1 MTALLQD
8 IQYAL
13 RLLRRSPGFTA
24 VALLSLALGIGANTA
39 IFSVINTLLL
49 RPMPVDDA
57 KSLVAVYQT
66 DERNPGNIPVSHL
79 NFKDLKTGNDV
90 FTDLAAV
97 TFGQVNRIGADG
109 KADQLQLQLVT
120 GNYFDLIGAHFTMG
134 RGFRADEDQA
144 LDANPVAVLS
154 YPFWQARMG
163 ADPAIVGKTITLNR
177 LPFTIVGVAPKGFT
191 GTFPIAPSLWVPLMM
206 HGVVQPGFDWYEQRR
221 GLFLFPFGRLKPG
234 RTVADASANLK
245 TIMGRLEHDFPNDNK
260 GRSVAV
266 MPVLQSRVDPNGQ
279 GQIYVAAALLLGI
292 VGIVLLIA
300 CANLA
305 NLLLARASRRRREIA
320 VRLAIG
326 ADRARLVRQ
335 LLTESVVLA
344 VLGAACGLVMAQW
357 LIGVIGSS
365 SLPLPLPVDD
375 LGLGLDA
382 RVLAFTAALAL
393 VTGVIFGLAPALEA
407 SRTDVAKSI
416 KDETVPAGAG
426 RRFSLRKALVMAQV
440 ALSVLSLVAAGLV
453 IRSLGEASRIAP
465 GFDTAHVATLDVNLG
480 REGYTPERGQ
490 VFYRDLVARAEALP
504 GVTSAA
510 VAESLPLGG
519 VNFQRSVFLDQQD
532 TTGRD
537 RKLVGVNYL
546 TPGFFTTAGIPL
558 REGRDFD
565 SRDDTGAPL
574 VAIVNETLARQLWPG
589 RRAIGERFRFFGD
602 DAATEVIG
610 IAADSKINDLAEAP
624 TPIIYSPL
632 RQTYAPAASLL
643 VRTDAGA
650 ATLVPAIRQVVAQLD
665 PSLSVLN
672 AGTLADQVRRSLDG
686 PRTTAT
692 MLSAFGALALL
703 LAAIGIYGVT
713 SFTVSQRTRELG
725 VRMALGAR
733 PIEVLRL
740 VLGQSMTV
748 VTIGLGLGLA
758 LAVALVL
765 VLKSGLSAFLVNV
778 PAVDPL
784 TFAGTA
790 FVLALVAAAACLIP
804 ARRASRIDP
813 LRALRQ
819 D

>member
-1 MTALLQD
+1 MSALLQD

-24 VALLSLALGIGANTA
+24 VALLSLTLGIGANTA
-39 IFSVINTLLL
+39 IFSVINRLLL

-57 KSLVAVYQT
+57 KSLVAVFQT

-79 NFKDLKTGNDV
+79 NFKDMRTGNEV

-97 TFGQVNRIGADG
+97 TFGQVNRLNADG
-109 KADQLQLQLVT
+109 KADQLEVQLVT
-120 GNYFDLIGAHFTMG
+120 GNFFDVIGAHLTMG
-134 RGFRADEDQA
+134 RGFRADEDRA
-144 LDANPVAVLS
+144 LDASPVAVLS
-154 YPFWQARMG
+154 YPFWLARMG

-177 LPFTIVGVAPKGFT
+177 IPFTIVGVAPKGFT
-191 GTFPIAPSLWVPLMM
+191 GTFPIAPPLWVPLMM

-234 RTVADASANLK
+234 RTIADAGANLK
-245 TIMGRLEHDFPNDNK
+245 TIMARLERDFPNDNK
-260 GRSVAV
+260 GRSATVL
-266 MPVLQSRVDPNGQ
+266 PVTQSRVDPNGQ
-279 GQIYVAAALLLGI
+279 GTIFAAAAMLLGV

-305 NLLLARASRRRREIA
+305 NLLLARASKRRREIA

-335 LLTESVVLA
+335 LLTESIVLA
-344 VLGAACGLVMAQW
+344 VLGAACGLLMAQW
-357 LIGVIGSS
+357 LIHVIATSQ
-365 SLPLPLPVDD
+365 LPLPLPMGD
-375 LGLGLDA
+375 LGLGLDG
-382 RVLAFTAALAL
+382 RVLGFTAGLALA
-393 VTGVIFGLAPALEA
+393 TGVIFGLAPALEA
-407 SRTDVAKSI
+407 SRTDVASSI
-416 KDETVPAGAG
+416 KDETVPTGAG
-426 RRFSLRKALVMAQV
+426 RRFTLRKGLVMAQV

-480 REGYTPERGQ
+480 REGYEPARGQ
-490 VFYRDLVARAEALP
+490 VFYRDLVARAESLP
-504 GVTSAA
+504 GVTNAA

-519 VNFQRSVFLDQQD
+519 VQFQRSVFLDQQD

-546 TPGFFTTAGIPL
+546 SPGFFKTAGIPL

-565 SRDDTGAPL
+565 DRDDTGAPL
-574 VAIVNETLARQLWPG
+574 VAVVNETLARQLWPG
-589 RRAIGERFRFFGD
+589 KRAIGERFRFFGD

-610 IAADSKINDLAEAP
+610 IAADSKINSLAEAP

-632 RQTYAPAASLL
+632 RQTYRPAASLL
-643 VRTDAGA
+643 VRSEAGA
-650 ATLVPAIRQVVAQLD
+650 AMVLPAVRQVVTQLD

-672 AGTLADQVRRSLDG
+672 TGTLEDQVRRSLDG
-686 PRTTAT
+686 SRTTASL
-692 MLSAFGALALL
+692 LSVFGALALL

-733 PIEVLRL
+733 PVEVLRL
-740 VLGQSMTV
+740 VLGQSMLV
-748 VTIGLGLGLA
+748 VATGLGIGLG

-765 VLKSGLSAFLVNV
+765 TLKSGLSAFLVNV
-778 PAVDPL
+778 PAVDPR

-790 FVLALVAAAACLIP
+790 LILALVAAAACLIP

-813 LRALRQ
+813 LLALRQ